1 MRVQKRLN
9 ISDMVYS
16 LKVFKLHLKIKKR
29 YPRQD
34 IRIPFELDKYA
45 DGGTKHNMTSEP
57 VSTNEEVVD
66 IHNRLF
72 EAMEIGERKLLLF
85 LVV

>member
-1 MRVQKRLN
+1 
-9 ISDMVYS
+9 
-16 LKVFKLHLKIKKR
+16 
-29 YPRQD
+29 
-34 IRIPFELDKYA
+34 
-45 DGGTKHNMTSEP
+45 MTSEP